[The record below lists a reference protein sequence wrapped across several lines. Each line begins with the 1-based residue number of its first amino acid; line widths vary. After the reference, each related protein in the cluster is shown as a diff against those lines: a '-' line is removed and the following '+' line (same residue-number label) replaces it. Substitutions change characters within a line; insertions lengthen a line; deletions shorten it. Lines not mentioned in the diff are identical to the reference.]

1 MAHGSKETITIAWC
15 DGGMVDGKFMD
26 GVLTTS
32 LYAISNGINVVN
44 KIRVPAAAVV
54 PPWLINAPFSCNV
67 FGIGADVIETLSFT
81 IGNCIIK

>member
-32 LYAISNGINVVN
+32 LYAISNGINVNN
-44 KIRVPAAAVV
+44 KI
-54 PPWLINAPFSCNV
+54 S
-67 FGIGADVIETLSFT
+67 
-81 IGNCIIK
+81 